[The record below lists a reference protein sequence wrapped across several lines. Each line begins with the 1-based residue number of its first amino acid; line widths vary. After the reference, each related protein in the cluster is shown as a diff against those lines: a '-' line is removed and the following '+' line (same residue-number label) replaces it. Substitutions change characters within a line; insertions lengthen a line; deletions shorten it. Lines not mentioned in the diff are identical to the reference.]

1 MTIESDLRARPSR
14 TVLVTGG
21 SGVVGQA
28 LLPRL
33 LAPGPDGEPSA
44 TRVVA
49 LTRRRPLAHPGVTCV
64 HGDVTAPRLG
74 LGARDHAHLADA
86 VDVVVHAAAVTV
98 FDRSDEDLAATN
110 VEGTRRVLQ
119 FAADAGATV
128 HHVSTAFLHPDH
140 STERPDSA
148 VGYAVTKRAAE
159 QVVEDSGVPHVV
171 VRPSIVVGDS
181 RTGAVSAFQGV
192 YQVADAL
199 LRGQLPVLPFDGD
212 WPLDLVPCDVVA
224 DAIARLVE
232 HGVAGGQVWVTA
244 GERALTLAEGVDVLA
259 AFAAAAGVPLRRPR
273 FVPPTAP
280 GGAVELLRQPERQAV
295 AQVRKLFQDYLW
307 RTEPFPSS
315 LPELAAIG
323 VAPLPDPR
331 TTLSRGLRYWHA
343 TRTETRTRGLG

>member
-1 MTIESDLRARPSR
+1 MTIESDRRTRPR

-28 LLPRL
+28 LIPRL
-33 LAPGPDGEPSA
+33 LAPGPDGGPPP

-49 LTRRRPLAHPGVTCV
+49 LTRRRPLGEPGVTCV
-64 HGDVTAPRLG
+64 RGDVTAPRLG
-74 LGARDHAHLADA
+74 LGAREYAHLADS

-98 FDRSDEDLAATN
+98 FERSDDSLAATN

-119 FAADAGATV
+119 FAADAQATAY
-128 HHVSTAFLHPDH
+128 HVSTAFLHPEH
-140 STERPDSA
+140 SAERPDSA

-159 QVVEDSGVPHVV
+159 QVVADSGVPHVV

-199 LRGQLPVLPFDGD
+199 LRGQLPLLPFDGD

-232 HGVAGGQVWVTA
+232 HGVADGQVWLTA
-244 GERALTLAEGVDVLA
+244 GGRALTLADGVDVLA
-259 AFAAAAGVPLRRPR
+259 GFAARAGIPLRRPR
-273 FVPPTAP
+273 FLPPTAP
-280 GGAVELLRQPERQAV
+280 GGAVELLRAPERAAV
-295 AQVRKLFQDYLW
+295 AQVRRLFQDYLQ

-315 LPELAAIG
+315 LPDLTAIG
-323 VAPLPDPR
+323 VGPLPDPR
-331 TTLSRGLRYWHA
+331 TTLTRGLRFWHA
-343 TRTETRTRGLG
+343 ARGETRTRGLA